1 MRNRESSLRYLLSDI
16 LYVVSIVIERRLTK
30 FVTYLVIFPV
40 FLQQVINGLTL
51 GSVYALIALGYT
63 MVYGILELINFAHG
77 EVYML
82 GAYLGIILLG
92 FFTSIGLTSY
102 SLPLSIV
109 LVFFLTVLFCSS
121 YGFTIE
127 KIAYKPLRN
136 APRLSPLISAIGVS
150 IFLQNYVMLTQ
161 GAMDKVFPS
170 LFGNGGFDFLSTRV
184 TYLQASIIF
193 VSAIIMVL
201 LHVFVMKTKTGKAIR
216 AVAQDKT
223 MSSLLGINIDAVIS
237 VTFII
242 GSGLAAVAGVMV
254 AVYYGLVNY
263 SIGYTAG
270 IKAFTAAVLGGI
282 GSIPGAMFG
291 GILLGLVEGLG
302 ASYISSEY
310 KDVYAFIIL
319 IIILLVKPAGLLGK
333 TVEEKI

>member
-1 MRNRESSLRYLLSDI
+1 M
-16 LYVVSIVIERRLTK
+16 
-30 FVTYLVIFPV
+30 
-40 FLQQVINGLTL
+40 FLQQLINGLTL

-77 EVYML
+77 EIYML
-82 GAYLGIILLG
+82 GAYLGIILFG
-92 FFTSIGLTSY
+92 FFTAIGLTSY
-102 SLPLSIV
+102 SLPVSII
-109 LVFFLTVLFCSS
+109 LTLILTIVFCSS

-127 KIAYKPLRN
+127 KIAYKPLRK

-161 GAMDKVFPS
+161 GATDKVFPP
-170 LFGNGGFDFLSTRV
+170 LFGNAGFDLLSMRI
-184 TYLQASIIF
+184 TYLQA
-193 VSAIIMVL
+193 AIIIVSGIIMAL
-201 LHVFVMKTKTGKAIR
+201 LHAFIIKTKTGKAIR

-223 MSSLLGINIDAVIS
+223 MASLLGINIDTIIS

-242 GSGLAAVAGVMV
+242 GSGLAAVAGIMV
-254 AVYYGLVNY
+254 AMYYGLVNY
-263 SIGYTAG
+263 FIGYSAG

-291 GILLGLVEGLG
+291 GIFLGLVESLG

-310 KDVYAFIIL
+310 KDVYAFLIL
-319 IIILLVKPAGLLGK
+319 IIILLVKPEGFLGK
-333 TVEEKI
+333 TAEDKI

>member
-1 MRNRESSLRYLLSDI
+1 LKEFLLI
-16 LYVVSIVIERRLTK
+16 L
-30 FVTYLVIFPV
+30 PV
-40 FLQQVINGLTL
+40 FLQQMINGLTL

-63 MVYGILELINFAHG
+63 MVYGILEFINFAHG

-82 GAYLGIILLG
+82 GAYFGIILLG
-92 FFTSIGLTSY
+92 YFTAVGLTAF
-102 SLPLSIV
+102 SLPLAVGLSLLFAV
-109 LVFFLTVLFCSS
+109 VFCSA

-127 KIAYKPLRN
+127 KLAYKPLRN

-161 GAMDKVFPS
+161 GATDKVFPS
-170 LFGNGGFDFLSTRV
+170 IAGGAGFAFFSSRI
-184 TYLQASIIF
+184 TYLQSLIIA
-193 VSAIIMVL
+193 VSAVIMVL
-201 LHVFVMKTKTGKAIR
+201 LHLFVMKTKTGKAMR

-223 MSSLLGINIDAVIS
+223 MASLVGINVDIVIS

-254 AVYYGLVNY
+254 AMYYGLVNY
-263 SIGYTAG
+263 FIGYTAG

-282 GSIPGAMFG
+282 GNIPGAMLG
-291 GILLGLVEGLG
+291 GIVLGLVESLG

-310 KDVYAFIIL
+310 KDAYAFVIL
-319 IIILLVKPAGLLGK
+319 IVILLLRPEGLLGK
-333 TVEEKI
+333 PSEEKI

>member
-1 MRNRESSLRYLLSDI
+1 M
-16 LYVVSIVIERRLTK
+16 
-30 FVTYLVIFPV
+30 
-40 FLQQVINGLTL
+40 FLQQLINGLTL

-77 EVYML
+77 EIYML
-82 GAYLGIILLG
+82 GAYLGIIILG
-92 FFTSIGLTSY
+92 FFTAVGLTSA
-102 SLPLSIV
+102 SLPLSVGLTIV
-109 LVFFLTVLFCSS
+109 ITALFCAS

-127 KIAYKPLRN
+127 KIAYRPLRT

-161 GAMDKVFPS
+161 GATDKVFPS
-170 LFGNGGFDFLSTRV
+170 VFGNEGLHFFSV
-184 TYLQASIIF
+184 SITYIQIAIIT
-193 VSAIIMVL
+193 VSAIIMLL
-201 LHVFVMKTKTGKAIR
+201 LHYFVRKTKTGKAMR

-223 MSSLLGINIDAVIS
+223 MASLLGINIDAVIS
-237 VTFII
+237 ITFII

-254 AVYYGLVNY
+254 AMYYGLVNY

-291 GILLGLVEGLG
+291 GVLLGLIESMG

-310 KDVYAFIIL
+310 KDAYAFIIL
-319 IIILLVKPAGLLGK
+319 IIILLVKPEGLFGK
-333 TVEEKI
+333 TAEEKI